1 MPMKILEFEKL
12 ILEKVSFDQLLFEKE
27 LRKASI
33 RLPFSEWQE
42 LQEWCLNKFPG
53 FFSRKVI
60 AVDEARD
67 GFPFQPKEEN
77 PLKFQ

>member
-1 MPMKILEFEKL
+1 MKILEFEKL

-42 LQEWCLNKFPG
+42 LQGWCMNKFPG
-53 FFSRKVI
+53 LFSRKVM
-60 AVDEARD
+60 ATDETED
-67 GFPFQPKEEN
+67 DFPFQPKEEN

>member
-33 RLPFSEWQE
+33 RLPLTEWQE
-42 LQEWCLNKFPG
+42 LQGWCLNKFPG
-53 FFSRKVI
+53 LISRMAI
-60 AVDEARD
+60 ATDEAED
-67 GFPFQPKEEN
+67 GFPFQSREEN